1 MLEKEPSLRI
11 SALEALE
18 HPFIT
23 RKFQLKPKFSPYD
36 IKSWDHIPDEKIDI
50 DSTSIV

>member
-1 MLEKEPSLRI
+1 MRI

-23 RKFQLKPKFSPYD
+23 RKFQKKPKLSPYE
-36 IKSWDHIPDEKIDI
+36 IKSWDHIPDEAIDI